1 MKNKKSDFK
10 EISISLKKIQ
20 DCKFYYNLDFK
31 CNQESLKEDK
41 LPYNVIVKYFF
52 SYELEEDL
60 FYINISIIYEEKN
73 NQILEAENRFTF
85 HIKELKRL
93 IKVQSS
99 TSFAL
104 EVDFLP
110 TLINVAIGTMRGIIF
125 SRTGSS
131 SLSEYPLPMISM
143 TELTQTTDQ

>member
-1 MKNKKSDFK
+1 MKNKKFDFK

-41 LPYNVIVKYFF
+41 LPYNVIVKYFL

-60 FYINISIIYEEKN
+60 FYINISIIYEEKDN
-73 NQILEAENRFTF
+73 PILEAENRFTF
-85 HIKELKRL
+85 HIKELKKL

-131 SLSEYPLPMISM
+131 SLSDYPLPMISM
-143 TELTQTTDQ
+143 NELTPADQ

>member
-41 LPYNVIVKYFF
+41 LPYNVIVKYFL

-60 FYINISIIYEEKN
+60 FYINISIIYEEKDN
-73 NQILEAENRFTF
+73 PILEAENRFTF
-85 HIKELKRL
+85 HIKELKKL

-131 SLSEYPLPMISM
+131 SLSDYPLPMISM
-143 TELTQTTDQ
+143 NELTPTDQ

>member
-41 LPYNVIVKYFF
+41 LPYNVIVKYFL

-60 FYINISIIYEEKN
+60 FYINISIIYEEKDN
-73 NQILEAENRFTF
+73 PILEAENRFTF
-85 HIKELKRL
+85 HIKELKKL

-131 SLSEYPLPMISM
+131 SLSDYPLPMISM
-143 TELTQTTDQ
+143 NELTPADQ